1 MFYHVTSRY
10 RSLSVPRISKMRLP
24 KTTLR
29 QREKRERSAFRINYV
44 ANEPRVKLR
53 HGVIVGR
60 MRDAFATFNEHA

>member
-1 MFYHVTSRY
+1 MFYASSLKRGCA
-10 RSLSVPRISKMRLP
+10 RSL
-24 KTTLR
+24 
-29 QREKRERSAFRINYV
+29 KRFAFRINYI